1 MEALW
6 FAQRAALRCLSRQ
19 HPDWSQEELAAE
31 IGRSRSWVAKWLA
44 RFQDTA
50 PADLSVLHARSRAR
64 HTQPPATPKA
74 VVERILSIRDEV
86 RHEAAEII
94 AHSFLPG
101 RDRACCSTN
110 STLGG
115 EAVR

>member
-44 RFQDTA
+44 RFSA
-50 PADLSVLHARSRAR
+50 P
-64 HTQPPATPKA
+64 K
-74 VVERILSIRDEV
+74 
-86 RHEAAEII
+86 EAHI
-94 AHSFLPG
+94 SLLYG
-101 RDRACCSTN
+101 YSLT
-110 STLGG
+110 
-115 EAVR
+115 EAK